1 MNISRRI
8 VLGSVIA
15 SFALAGCNSPKKS
28 FLGASFPRVAYRDIA
43 ERNVPLRLKLSVEF
57 QRNGEHFPE
66 GDIPLKDY
74 ANAIL
79 GDTRVVVPVIDRAE
93 GEVRVILNN
102 IADSGTV
109 ASEAARTRY
118 PLWVIGRT
126 ITDAYEL
133 SMFITTK
140 EGTISRTGIKQA
152 VHTAIGNM
160 SIPEDVPSFPQD
172 QAFGKVLEQM
182 ILQALLEM
190 QQSGE
195 LTWMSFPAVVLSGE
209 RTHRYFMSG
218 CARQKP
224 EIGKIDS
231 RLLAGLL

>member
-1 MNISRRI
+1 MNISQGI

-15 SFALAGCNSPKKS
+15 SFALGGCTSPKKS

-43 ERNVPLRLKLSVEF
+43 ARNVPLRLKLSVEF
-57 QRNGEHFPE
+57 QRNGKHFPE

-74 ANAIL
+74 SNVIL
-79 GDTRVVVPVIDRAE
+79 RDTGVVIPVIDRAE
-93 GEVRVILNN
+93 GEIRVVLNN

-109 ASEAARTRY
+109 ASEAAHTRY
-118 PLWVIGRT
+118 PLWVIGKT

-160 SIPEDVPSFPQD
+160 SIPEGVPTFPQK

-182 ILQALLEM
+182 ILQALVEM

-195 LTWMSFPAVVLSGE
+195 LTRRSFPIVAL
-209 RTHRYFMSG
+209 Y
-218 CARQKP
+218 
-224 EIGKIDS
+224 
-231 RLLAGLL
+231 

>member
-8 VLGSVIA
+8 IVIGSVIA
-15 SFALAGCNSPKKS
+15 SFALAGCTSPKKS
-28 FLGASFPRVAYRDIA
+28 FLGASFPKVTYRDIA
-43 ERNVPLRLKLSVEF
+43 ERKVPLRLTLSVEF
-57 QRNGEHFPE
+57 QRNGKHFPK

-74 ANAIL
+74 TNAIL
-79 GDTRVVVPVIDRAE
+79 RDTRVVVPVIDRAE
-93 GEVRVILNN
+93 GEVRVVLNN

-109 ASEAARTRY
+109 ASEAARTGY
-118 PLWVIGRT
+118 PLWVIGKT

-133 SMFITTK
+133 SMFITTS

-160 SIPEDVPSFPQD
+160 SIPENVPSFPQD

-182 ILQALLEM
+182 ILQALMEM

-195 LTWMSFPAVVLSGE
+195 LTGLSLPVIVLSE
-209 RTHRYFMSG
+209 ETTHRYWFSDPAEHAFG
-218 CARQKP
+218 AAR
-224 EIGKIDS
+224 
-231 RLLAGLL
+231 

>member
-1 MNISRRI
+1 MNISQGI

-15 SFALAGCNSPKKS
+15 SFALGGCTSPKKS
-28 FLGASFPRVAYRDIA
+28 FLGTSFPRVAYRDIA
-43 ERNVPLRLKLSVEF
+43 ARNVPLRLKLSVEF
-57 QRNGEHFPE
+57 QRNGKHFPE

-74 ANAIL
+74 SNVIL
-79 GDTRVVVPVIDRAE
+79 RDTGVVIPVIDRAE
-93 GEVRVILNN
+93 GEIRVVLNN
-102 IADSGTV
+102 IADSGT
-109 ASEAARTRY
+109 ATSEAARTRY
-118 PLWVIGRT
+118 PLWVIGKT

-160 SIPEDVPSFPQD
+160 SIPEGVPTFPQK

-182 ILQALLEM
+182 ILQALVEM

-195 LTWMSFPAVVLSGE
+195 LTRRSFLIVAL
-209 RTHRYFMSG
+209 Y
-218 CARQKP
+218 
-224 EIGKIDS
+224 
-231 RLLAGLL
+231 